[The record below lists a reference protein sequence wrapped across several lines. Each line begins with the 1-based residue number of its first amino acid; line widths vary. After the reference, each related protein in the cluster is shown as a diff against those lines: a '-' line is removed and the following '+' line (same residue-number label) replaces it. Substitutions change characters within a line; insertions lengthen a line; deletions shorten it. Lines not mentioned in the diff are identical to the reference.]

1 MKRANIHKEGQ
12 RPLKLFIELLLA
24 ILIVEMLVMLL
35 LHLFIEPLHLSAIAE
50 GLLDSFSLVI
60 FLFPILYFLFY
71 RPLSLE
77 IARYKQSM
85 ERVQELKTGY
95 NVIIRAAMDGFWIID
110 TQGRLLDVNDA
121 YCRLTGYS
129 RQELLAMSIADVE
142 ALEKPEDTQR
152 HIQQIMKT
160 GSDRFETRHRAKDG
174 RIVDMEVSVNYLDTD
189 NGRIFAFLRDITER
203 KKNLEQLLESN
214 AINQS
219 LIQTIPFGMDIVNE
233 EGNILYLSPRLEAA
247 LDEEAIGKKCW
258 QLYRDDKQQC
268 RDCPLRKEIVPGETA
283 SIETDGVF
291 GGRSFQINHSGMI
304 YQGKKAV
311 LEIFQDISE
320 RKKTEVSLE
329 KLAVAVRQTADIIVI
344 TDRNGNIEYVNP
356 AFETQTG
363 YKIEEVLGKTPRIL
377 KSGIQ
382 DKSFYERLWKT
393 ILSGEVFRG
402 VLINKKKDG
411 RLYYSEK
418 TITPIKDKDGNI
430 YSFIST
436 DKDITERKKAEE
448 ELLRLNKE
456 LLELDRMKSEF
467 INMASHELRTPI
479 AIMREGI
486 SQVVEGLR
494 GEMPAQQK
502 RFLSISLSNI
512 DRLIKIVDSIFDISE
527 IEYSRGEL
535 DRELTDITAL
545 ARETIANFSQQAKDK
560 GLEIKQGFPGKKI
573 ELDIDKARIK
583 QVFANLI
590 SNAFDFTDQGS
601 IEISIQEKD
610 AIIECSVSDT
620 GRGIPEA
627 LLPGIFGKFQQS
639 GKSYGPGAKGV
650 GLGLAIAKAIV
661 ERHKGRIWV
670 ESKLGQGATFSF
682 SLPKENTKS

>member
-1 MKRANIHKEGQ
+1 MKRLMPAGRQGCRFKGNLMKRANIHKEGQ

-258 QLYRDDKQQC
+258 QLYRDDQQQC

-283 SIETDGVF
+283 SIETDGVL

-320 RKKTEVSLE
+320 RKEAE
-329 KLAVAVRQTADIIVI
+329 
-344 TDRNGNIEYVNP
+344 
-356 AFETQTG
+356 
-363 YKIEEVLGKTPRIL
+363 
-377 KSGIQ
+377 
-382 DKSFYERLWKT
+382 
-393 ILSGEVFRG
+393 GEM
-402 VLINKKKDG
+402 I
-411 RLYYSEK
+411 
-418 TITPIKDKDGNI
+418 
-430 YSFIST
+430 
-436 DKDITERKKAEE
+436 
-448 ELLRLNKE
+448 RLNKE

-535 DRELTDITAL
+535 DREI
-545 ARETIANFSQQAKDK
+545 
-560 GLEIKQGFPGKKI
+560 
-573 ELDIDKARIK
+573 
-583 QVFANLI
+583 
-590 SNAFDFTDQGS
+590 
-601 IEISIQEKD
+601 
-610 AIIECSVSDT
+610 
-620 GRGIPEA
+620 GRA
-627 LLPGIFGKFQQS
+627 
-639 GKSYGPGAKGV
+639 
-650 GLGLAIAKAIV
+650 
-661 ERHKGRIWV
+661 
-670 ESKLGQGATFSF
+670 
-682 SLPKENTKS
+682 

>member
-1 MKRANIHKEGQ
+1 
-12 RPLKLFIELLLA
+12 
-24 ILIVEMLVMLL
+24 MLVMLL

-479 AIMREGI
+479 AIMREDI
-486 SQVVEGLR
+486 SQ
-494 GEMPAQQK
+494 
-502 RFLSISLSNI
+502 
-512 DRLIKIVDSIFDISE
+512 

-670 ESKLGQGATFSF
+670 ESKPQEGTRFIF
-682 SLPKENTKS
+682 VLPR

>member
-24 ILIVEMLVMLL
+24 ILVVETLVMLL
-35 LHLFIEPLHLSAIAE
+35 LHLFIEPLHLSATAE
-50 GLLDSFSLVI
+50 GLLDSFSLLI
-60 FLFPILYFLFY
+60 FLFPILYLLFY

-77 IARYKQSM
+77 IAGYKQA
-85 ERVQELKTGY
+85 Q
-95 NVIIRAAMDGFWIID
+95 
-110 TQGRLLDVNDA
+110 
-121 YCRLTGYS
+121 
-129 RQELLAMSIADVE
+129 
-142 ALEKPEDTQR
+142 
-152 HIQQIMKT
+152 
-160 GSDRFETRHRAKDG
+160 KD
-174 RIVDMEVSVNYLDTD
+174 I
-189 NGRIFAFLRDITER
+189 
-203 KKNLEQLLESN
+203 LESN

-233 EGNILYLSPRLEAA
+233 EGNILYLSPRLETA
-247 LDEEAIGKKCW
+247 LGEEAIGKKCW

-268 RDCPLRKEIVPGETA
+268 RDCPLRKEIVPGKTA
-283 SIETDGVF
+283 SIETDGVL

-320 RKKTEVSLE
+320 RKEAE
-329 KLAVAVRQTADIIVI
+329 
-344 TDRNGNIEYVNP
+344 
-356 AFETQTG
+356 
-363 YKIEEVLGKTPRIL
+363 
-377 KSGIQ
+377 
-382 DKSFYERLWKT
+382 
-393 ILSGEVFRG
+393 GEM
-402 VLINKKKDG
+402 I
-411 RLYYSEK
+411 
-418 TITPIKDKDGNI
+418 
-430 YSFIST
+430 
-436 DKDITERKKAEE
+436 
-448 ELLRLNKE
+448 RLNKE

-670 ESKLGQGATFSF
+670 ESKPQEGTRFIF
-682 SLPKENTKS
+682 VLPR